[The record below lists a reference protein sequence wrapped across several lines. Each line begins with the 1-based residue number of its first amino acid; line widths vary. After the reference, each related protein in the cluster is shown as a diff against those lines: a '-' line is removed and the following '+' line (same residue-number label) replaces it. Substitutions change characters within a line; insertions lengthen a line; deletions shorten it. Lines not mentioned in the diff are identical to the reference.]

1 MKDNYPKNSWISSK
15 IKIKNSKINGK
26 GMFATKVIKSG
37 EIITIWG
44 ADYVTKSEATNIK
57 NKGKLIMHLDTN
69 LYSIEERGDDIT
81 YFINHSCDPN
91 IWMRNVFTLEARKN
105 IKIGEELTA
114 DYAMWEGDKY
124 VSSWNCN
131 CKSKLCRKTI
141 TGKDWKLKDL
151 QKRYKNHFSPLLN
164 KRIKNQH
171 KF

>member
-105 IKIGEELTA
+105 IKI
-114 DYAMWEGDKY
+114 
-124 VSSWNCN
+124 C
-131 CKSKLCRKTI
+131 
-141 TGKDWKLKDL
+141 
-151 QKRYKNHFSPLLN
+151 
-164 KRIKNQH
+164 
-171 KF
+171 